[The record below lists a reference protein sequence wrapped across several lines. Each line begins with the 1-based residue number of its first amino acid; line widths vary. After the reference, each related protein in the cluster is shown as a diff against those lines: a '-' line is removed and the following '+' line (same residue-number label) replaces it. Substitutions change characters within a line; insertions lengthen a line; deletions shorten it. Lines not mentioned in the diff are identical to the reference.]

1 MEKDP
6 TATGRWA
13 LIANPAAARGR
24 APRLAAAASRY
35 LRERGIAAELLVSEA
50 RGHACG
56 LARKAIAEGAG
67 RIVVCG
73 GDGTLNEILPAVAGS
88 PAAVG
93 LLPCG
98 TANDFARAL
107 GIPRGPRQALRNL
120 VEGREVRVDLGTCG
134 DRYFCTVA
142 ACGFDAEV
150 SETMREGRR
159 LPGTAGYLLAALR
172 HLFRFQPPKVAATG
186 DFGRL
191 ETEALLVAAAVTR
204 SYGGGMRIAPHA
216 DPADGRFDVVAV
228 GSVPARTVVAMLPRL
243 FRGGHTRHPAVR
255 IERSSFLELETAG
268 GSRPLYADGE
278 PLGQTPVTLRIEPGS
293 LRAIVPRRPADRRNP

>member
-1 MEKDP
+1 MKKDP
-6 TATGRWA
+6 TGEGRWTV
-13 LIANPAAARGR
+13 IANPAAARGR
-24 APRLAAAASRY
+24 ATRLAAAASRY
-35 LRERGIAAELLVSEA
+35 LRERGIAAELRVSEG
-50 RGHACG
+50 RGHACE
-56 LARKAIAEGAG
+56 LAGKAIAQGAG

-88 PAAVG
+88 GAAVG

-107 GIPRGPRQALRNL
+107 GIPRRPRQALRNL
-120 VEGREVRVDLGTCG
+120 VEGREVRVDLGVCG

-150 SETMREGRR
+150 SEMMREGPR
-159 LPGTAGYLLAALR
+159 LPGTAGYLRAALG
-172 HLFRFQPPKVAATG
+172 HLFRFEPAKVSATG

-191 ETEALLVAAAVTR
+191 EAEVLLVAAAVTR

-216 DPADGRFDVVAV
+216 DPADGKFDVVIV
-228 GSVPARTVVAMLPRL
+228 GSVPRRTVVAMLPRL

-255 IERSSFLELETAG
+255 IERSSFLEIETEG
-268 GSRPLYADGE
+268 GARPLYADGE
-278 PLGQTPVTLRIEPGS
+278 PLGKTPVALRTAAGS
-293 LRAIVPRRPADRRNP
+293 LRAIVPRGPTGRMRP